1 MPNKINT
8 EVVDRKSIKIKVV
21 KVNLKILVRE
31 NKVSIKLLTVYN
43 NINIYFNLIAMN
55 QNFMND

>member
-31 NKVSIKLLTVYN
+31 NKY
-43 NINIYFNLIAMN
+43 
-55 QNFMND
+55 